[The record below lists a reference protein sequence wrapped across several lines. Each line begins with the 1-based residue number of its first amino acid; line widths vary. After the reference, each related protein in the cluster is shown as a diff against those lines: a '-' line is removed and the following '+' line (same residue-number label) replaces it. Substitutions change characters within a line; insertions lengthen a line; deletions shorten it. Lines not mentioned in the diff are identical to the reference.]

1 MSTLTELH
9 LFWHRYHFVPIYYTL
24 LLPCKKGFAKSNNL
38 REKQTHAFN
47 YNIYSLKLKNLRNC
61 FGGSCLNKN
70 KKLLLDYLDRFNL
83 IGRSNLYN
91 ITS

>member
-1 MSTLTELH
+1 MSILTERAPALASIPFCSNI
-9 LFWHRYHFVPIYYTL
+9 LYTVAT
-24 LLPCKKGFAKSNNL
+24 CKKDFAKSNNL